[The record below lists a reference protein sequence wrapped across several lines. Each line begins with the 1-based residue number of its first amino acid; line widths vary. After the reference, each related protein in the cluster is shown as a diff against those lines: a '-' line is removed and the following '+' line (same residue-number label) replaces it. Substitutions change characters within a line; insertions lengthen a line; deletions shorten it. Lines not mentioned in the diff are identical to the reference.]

1 MTFRN
6 GGWHR
11 VPAPRWPRTKRERRF
26 SRIFS
31 LHFPGKSDILVAFY
45 EKDHNREWGV
55 GMRIAIVDDEDSSAQ
70 KLQEYLLRFAKESGH
85 TIDVQCFPDGMSF
98 VNAFK
103 SQFDVILLDVSMPGI
118 DGMETAKRIR
128 RSDPDVVILFVTN
141 MAQYAIR
148 GYEVDALDY
157 VLKPVTYFSFSQ
169 RLNRAISRV
178 KRHDKHYLI
187 VPTKNGAKKMDVAS
201 ICYVESQGHTL
212 IYHTTAGDF
221 VTSGTMKEIEEK
233 LLPFHFFRCNKGYL
247 VSLEHV
253 DGIENGCAMVNGQAL
268 LISRARKNEFM
279 DALANCLGGALL

>member
-1 MTFRN
+1 
-6 GGWHR
+6 
-11 VPAPRWPRTKRERRF
+11 
-26 SRIFS
+26 
-31 LHFPGKSDILVAFY
+31 
-45 EKDHNREWGV
+45 
-55 GMRIAIVDDEDSSAQ
+55 MRIAVVDDEDSGVQ
-70 KLQEYLLRFAKESGH
+70 MLQEFLHRYAAEYGQV
-85 TIDVQCFPDGMSF
+85 IDVQCFQDGLSF
-98 VNAFK
+98 VGSFK
-103 SQFDVILLDVSMPGI
+103 NQFDVILLDVSMPGI

-141 MAQYAIR
+141 MAQHAIR

-187 VPTKNGAKKMDVAS
+187 VPTKNGAKKMDIAS

-233 LLPFHFFRCNKGYL
+233 LVPFHFFRCNKGYL

-253 DGIENGCAMVNGQAL
+253 DGIEDGCAMVNGQAL
-268 LISRARKNEFM
+268 LISRARKTEFM